1 MRGRFGLMGTSIA
14 AALAAVAESQARRVF
29 GFDNIRRYLQQQ
41 KSDHSRGAHNSIAK
55 LNRHTGRPHEHKRE
69 IARRTRQ
76 AAARV
81 AA

>member
-41 KSDHSRGAHNSIAK
+41 KSDHSRGAIAK